1 MLQII
6 KVYIASIMFM
16 ISLFGFGMI
25 VFNDKLT
32 NKKLYSILI
41 LLLSSVVAA
50 LIFSY
55 FDGTVKTLLLCA
67 VFTIT
72 LYLTFNLTITRSL
85 FTSLIYSILNIFPD
99 LIILNSVV
107 YILHISKDYC
117 YNNIAGSIIGNFFI
131 SVLMI
136 LLTYILKKPLRKLIN
151 YNVSTSKKI
160 VFISTMALTIIGIF
174 FYKFAIGY
182 KLNQNIII
190 YLGAIFL
197 FIIILFVLYKEKLD
211 NEAISKKY
219 DDLLTMMKQYEID
232 IEEQRTR
239 VHETRNEL
247 MTIKSKIT
255 DKEKESE
262 IIKYIDSV
270 LGDKVSSSMSRFSK
284 FAYLPSNGLKGF
296 FYYKFLEAE
305 RKKLKVSINVSKKIE
320 NCFLKDL
327 DTKDFKSLVRIIGVY
342 LDNAIEASSNS
353 KDKKLGIEFYYINNK
368 AKLIISNTFDS
379 NVNLDKVG
387 KEVYSTKGKTRGHG
401 LILVKKI
408 LKEYSIFKASTSIE
422 NGLYIQELII
432 ENPSK

>member
-16 ISLFGFGMI
+16 ISLFGFGII
-25 VFNDKLT
+25 VFNDKLS
-32 NKKLYSILI
+32 NKKLSSTLM

-85 FTSLIYSILNIFPD
+85 FTSLIYTILNIIPD
-99 LIILNSVV
+99 LIVINTFILIVGKETFYSLYAGGIFSNLFVT
-107 YILHISKDYC
+107 
-117 YNNIAGSIIGNFFI
+117 IA
-131 SVLMI
+131 MI
-136 LLTYILKKPLRKLIN
+136 TLTYLFRKPLRKLVN
-151 YNVSTSKKI
+151 YNISTSKKI
-160 VFISTMALTIIGIF
+160 IFTSTLILMVLGIF
-174 FYKFAIGY
+174 FYNLISVFE
-182 KLNQNIII
+182 NTNNIIA
-190 YLGAIFL
+190 YLIVIFTLIVVL
-197 FIIILFVLYKEKLD
+197 FYLFKQKID

-219 DDLLTMMKQYEID
+219 DDLLSVMKQYEID

-262 IIKYIDSV
+262 IVKYIDSV

-305 RKKLKVSINVSKKIE
+305 RNGLNVSINVAKKIE
-320 NCFLKDL
+320 NCFLKNL
-327 DTKDFKSLVRIIGVY
+327 DTKDFKALVRIIGVY

-353 KDKKLGIEFYYINNK
+353 KDKKLGIEFYYINDK
-368 AKLIISNTFDS
+368 AKLIISNTFNS
-379 NVNLDKVG
+379 EVNFDKVG

-401 LILVKKI
+401 LMLVKKI
-408 LKEYSIFKASTSIE
+408 LRENDIFKSSTSVD
-422 NGLYIQELII
+422 NNLYIQELVI